1 MPKEKRRSSTIG
13 RKQSTKFEKFY
24 TSPDLAK
31 RLVTFLDG
39 KVNFRKFDT
48 IIDCCCG
55 ETGSFVAAIK
65 DVINHPNILVYEIY
79 MSKKQKRN
87 SNTAIEADFLKSK
100 PPSRL
105 NREKTLVV
113 SNVPFG
119 VNGKTAGKFIQ
130 KAAEISDHIAFLLP
144 ISFTKQTFLKRYVPP
159 EFHVIYSKKLYNCE
173 FLDKNDENEEEEE
186 EEECNCESCSKRRKT
201 KKEKY
206 VTVNCAFIYFQ
217 RKDYPRVEKK
227 RQVVSCN
234 PFFKLLDKNIIE
246 NRKTCDLRIRGSG
259 ANAGKCFQRGDADFF
274 IDSERSD
281 DYFIELTRG
290 MKRYRSKI
298 CKQINKSY
306 SFKFLNTVPHIKY
319 LSKVQVIK
327 AMNLITN
334 VVRIK

>member
-1 MPKEKRRSSTIG
+1 MPKEKRRRSSTIG

-39 KVNFRKFDT
+39 KIDLSKFDT

-65 DVINHPNILVYEIY
+65 DVVNHPKILVYEIY
-79 MSKKQKRN
+79 MSKREKK
-87 SNTAIEADFLKSK
+87 SSTIAIEADFLNAKT
-100 PPSRL
+100 PARL
-105 NREKTLVV
+105 NPENTLVI

-119 VNGKTAGKFIQ
+119 VNGKTAAKFIQ

-144 ISFTKQTFLKRYVPP
+144 ISFVKDSFLKRYVPP

-173 FLDKNDENEEEEE
+173 FLDKNDDENENDD
-186 EEECNCESCSKRRKT
+186 CDCDCKTCSRKT
-201 KKEKY
+201 KQEKY

-217 RKDYPRVEKK
+217 RKDYPRLEKK

-246 NRKTCDLRIRGSG
+246 NRKTADLRIRGSG
-259 ANAGKCFQRGDADFF
+259 ANAGKCFQRGDSDFF

-281 DYFIELTRG
+281 DYFIELARG
-290 MKRYRSKI
+290 MKQYRSRI
-298 CKQINKSY
+298 CKEINNNY
-306 SFKFLNTVPHIKY
+306 SFKFLNTVPNIKY

-327 AMNLITN
+327 ALNFITN
-334 VVRIK
+334 VVRVK

>member
-1 MPKEKRRSSTIG
+1 MPKEKRRSSTIIG

-24 TSPDLAK
+24 TPPDLAK
-31 RLVTFLDG
+31 RLVTFLNT
-39 KVNFRKFDT
+39 KVDLREFDT

-55 ETGSFVAAIK
+55 ETGSFVKAVK
-65 DVINHPNILVYEIY
+65 DVVNHPKILVYEIY
-79 MSKKQKRN
+79 MSKQQKTN
-87 SNTAIEADFLKSK
+87 STIEADFLDAK
-100 PPSRL
+100 PPNRL
-105 NREKTLVV
+105 NPEKTLVI

-119 VNGKTAGKFIQ
+119 VNGKTAAKFIQ
-130 KAAEISDHIAFLLP
+130 KAAEISNNIAFLLP
-144 ISFTKQTFLKRYVPP
+144 ISFIKDSFLKRYVPP
-159 EFHVIYSKKLYNCE
+159 EFHVIYSKKLNNCE

-259 ANAGKCFQRGDADFF
+259 ANAGKCFQRGDPDFF

-281 DYFIELTRG
+281 DYFIELARG

-298 CKQINKSY
+298 CKQINSSY
-306 SFKFLNTVPHIKY
+306 SFNFFNTVPNIKY

-327 AMNLITN
+327 ALNFITN

>member
-39 KVNFRKFDT
+39 KVNLRKFDT

-65 DVINHPNILVYEIY
+65 DVVNHPKILVYEIY
-79 MSKKQKRN
+79 MSKREKRN
-87 SNTAIEADFLKSK
+87 STIAIEADFLDAKR
-100 PPSRL
+100 PSRL
-105 NREKTLVV
+105 NPENTLVI

-119 VNGKTAGKFIQ
+119 VNGKTAAKFIQ

-144 ISFTKQTFLKRYVPP
+144 ISFIKDSFLKRYVPP

-173 FLDKNDENEEEEE
+173 FLDKNDEENENG
-186 EEECNCESCSKRRKT
+186 ECECDCKT
-201 KKEKY
+201 CNNYKKEIKEKY

-217 RKDYPRVEKK
+217 KKEYPRVEKK
-227 RQVVSCN
+227 QQVVSYN
-234 PFFKLLDKNIIE
+234 PFFELLDKNIIE
-246 NRKTCDLRIRGSG
+246 NRQNADMRIRGSG
-259 ANAGKCFQRGDADFF
+259 ANAGKCFQRGDPDFF

-281 DYFIELTRG
+281 DYFIELARG

-298 CKQINKSY
+298 CKQINEHR
-306 SFKFLNTVPHIKY
+306 FTFLNTVPNIKY

-327 AMNLITN
+327 AMNFITN